1 MDKTDLSFGH
11 FYLSPCLK
19 LLYPTYVVYHNLFI
33 MKKRVKVRNIQ
44 TILSINGFIPLFFAV
59 LIFSAAF
66 YLYASTT
73 LMEREKKTLTVLS
86 AQLTGKLEA
95 ELKKMSN
102 LALNISYS
110 SQLKEEIQ
118 KHIYLHWST
127 ESQEK
132 QRDLYLNAGDMIR
145 TIGEITGPYKTVP
158 QVNIIFPNLN
168 ILGMGIYDLIHPLNT
183 QSDTILSQ
191 YNWKTGALTFSNL
204 HQDTLAG
211 SMSKLYQDAEFI
223 SLYKTIFDNYHNPL
237 GILEIKQFSDT
248 LFSSFNRTHEH
259 SLIFDRKGKQIY
271 PETTLQSSIY
281 TDLAVRDNTNSIQEF
296 RNSATN
302 KRDIIAITE
311 CLESG
316 WIVLTITDGERYLK
330 PVYQFL
336 IGIIAA
342 SLLILGSGFLISRRL
357 SRMITDPLKDLNHK
371 ISRLDWDKLDNTK
384 SDTQIKT
391 SLLNEVNELHLTFQE
406 MNKKLDSSLS
416 EMIAGKTLQTQ
427 SRLLALQAQMDPHF
441 IYNMLSTLSIMIEDG
456 ETREAISTITH
467 MTRILRYISNGNT
480 LMVTLKEELDI
491 IEHYIFCMKIR
502 FGDLLSFS
510 SNLPESLLSLHI
522 PRHSLLPLVENAVKY
537 GMDNNPPWIIGL
549 TGSHLPQS
557 WKISLRDN
565 GAGFPDDAL
574 QKLNTQIKQC
584 REDKSKQL
592 DFHINGMGLINLFSR
607 LLIFYG
613 DSLVFD
619 IKNDPDGSP
628 GSSISIGGSNEP
640 QRKFHLHTG

>member
-1 MDKTDLSFGH
+1 
-11 FYLSPCLK
+11 
-19 LLYPTYVVYHNLFI
+19 
-33 MKKRVKVRNIQ
+33 MKNRIKVRNIQ

-66 YLYASTT
+66 YLYTSTT

-86 AQLTGKLEA
+86 AQLTGNLES

-110 SQLKEEIQ
+110 SHLKEEIQ
-118 KHIYLHWST
+118 KHIDLHQSI
-127 ESQEK
+127 ESQEI
-132 QRDLYLNAGDMIR
+132 QRDIYLNAGDMIR

-168 ILGMGIYDLIHPLNT
+168 ILGNGIYDLIHPLTT
-183 QSDTILSQ
+183 QSDTVLAQ
-191 YNWKTGALTFSNL
+191 YDWKIGALTFSSL
-204 HQDTLAG
+204 HQDSLAG
-211 SMSKLYQDAEFI
+211 SMSNLYQETEFI
-223 SLYKTIFDNYHNPL
+223 SLYKTIFDNYHNSL

-248 LFSSFNRTHEH
+248 LFSSFNRTQEN
-259 SLIFDRKGKQIY
+259 LLVFDRKGRQVFPGTKLPSPLY
-271 PETTLQSSIY
+271 V
-281 TDLAVRDNTNSIQEF
+281 DLAVRKNTNSVQEF
-296 RNSATN
+296 RNPITN
-302 KRDIIAITE
+302 KREIIAISE

-357 SRMITDPLKDLNHK
+357 SRVITDPLKDLNYK
-371 ISRLDWDKLDNTK
+371 ISRLDWDKLDNNT
-384 SDTQIKT
+384 SDVEIKT

-406 MNKKLDSSLS
+406 MNIKLDSSLS

-456 ETREAISTITH
+456 ETREAIATITH

-480 LMVTLKEELDI
+480 LMVTLQEELDI
-491 IEHYIFCMKIR
+491 IEHYISCMKIR
-502 FGDLLSFS
+502 FGDLLTFS
-510 SNLPESLLSLHI
+510 SDLPVSMLNLHI
-522 PRHSLLPLVENAVKY
+522 PRHSILPLVENAVKY
-537 GMDNNPPWIIGL
+537 GMDNNPPWVINL
-549 TGSHLPQS
+549 TGSHQPQS
-557 WKISLRDN
+557 WQISLRDN

-574 QKLNTQIKQC
+574 KQLNTQMEQC
-584 REDKSKQL
+584 RKDKSKQL

-613 DSLVFD
+613 DSLIFD
-619 IKNDPDGSP
+619 IKNSPDGSP

-640 QRKFHLHTG
+640 QRKIHLHNS